1 MSCYALHAEEP
12 RFKLQFHL
20 SVKTKSNNSVRS
32 HSCITASTFGGPQ
45 KCSDDGETRYSLI
58 LIEHHNTCELAQ
70 ALNYTLPYTRG
81 KALIAALSN
90 LTSLHFLAI
99 GNFKGT

>member
-1 MSCYALHAEEP
+1 MHHFL
-12 RFKLQFHL
+12 
-20 SVKTKSNNSVRS
+20 N
-32 HSCITASTFGGPQ
+32 IGGPQ

-81 KALIAALSN
+81 KSIDCSVIKLDIFALSFICRN
-90 LTSLHFLAI
+90 
-99 GNFKGT
+99 N